1 MSKITVICHVVD
13 GRLAERTSKFVTED
27 FLSRKKAN
35 SFRVFILREF
45 IRKKMKKPNEISN
58 SAALPGE
65 TKQV

>member
-27 FLSRKKAN
+27 LLSRKKAN

-45 IRKKMKKPNEISN
+45 IRKKMKKTNEISN
-58 SAALPGE
+58 SAFPRE

>member
-45 IRKKMKKPNEISN
+45 FRKKKPNEISN

>member
-27 FLSRKKAN
+27 LLSRKKAN

-58 SAALPGE
+58 SAFPRE